1 MKKFQFKTI
10 DVDIDTGEVQYRDPQ
25 LFNLHSRSPR
35 KEAIR
40 AWNEECRLREAELE
54 IYNNEIHN
62 SRDELVQT
70 PDTETG
76 T

>member
-10 DVDIDTGEVQYRDPQ
+10 DVDIDTGEVQFRDPQ
-25 LFNLHSRSPR
+25 TFNPNQLSSR
-35 KEAIR
+35 KEMIK
-40 AWNEECRLREAELE
+40 AWKEECRLREAELE
-54 IYNNEIHN
+54 IYRNEIHD

-70 PDTETG
+70 PDTDTG